1 MENDILSSLN
11 TGGTGINIKELSET
25 LTQAEI
31 APRRSLISDRI
42 DRAELRLSGYDR
54 LRGQAEQLDE
64 ALTLMRGLSPRSVAS
79 DSTAV
84 SVTISDPAAVDLQGA
99 RLGVEQLAQAQVLSF
114 TAFTDPV
121 QELGAGTLTV
131 DFGNWSE
138 DVPPVFTSGTRS
150 GQTVTFQPG
159 SSLAD
164 MAEALSLLDGVSAR
178 VIDVGDGTYSLGV
191 ISETGTQNA
200 LRFSVAPGADPGLA
214 SFDFSADPTT
224 VQVQSA
230 LDARLSINGIAVTRA
245 SNQVDDLLPGLSLKL
260 SGTTTTDATITARP
274 NVEGGLEVMQ
284 SFVDI
289 INATQSLVNTLTARG
304 FGGTDSAGDLAG
316 DSLAEGVMRGIET
329 VLARSF
335 GASGTHLADIGIL
348 TERDG
353 RFTLDAARF
362 TAALN
367 ANPALLDPLIR
378 DDLTGRDVVIEGKP
392 VVASDAGSYRLVRDA
407 ATGTATLGG
416 VTLFGTEQENGDWLY
431 NVSSGPMR
439 GIKLTVAA
447 ATERAEITFA
457 PSMVSSLQSYLAG
470 VLADG
475 NALEQRETALSKS
488 IATETTALEALDLR
502 SEEVRT
508 RYLSRFTEMERIV
521 TQLNSTGDYLR
532 DLIDG
537 WNADN

>member
-11 TGGTGINIKELSET
+11 TGGTGLNIKELSET

-31 APRRSLISDRI
+31 APRRSLISERI

-64 ALTLMRGLSPRSVAS
+64 ALTLMRGLSPRSVGS

-84 SVTISDPAAVDLQGA
+84 SVSISDPAAVDLQGA
-99 RLGVEQLAQAQVLSF
+99 QLGVTQLAQAQVLSF
-114 TAFTDPV
+114 TAFTDPA
-121 QELGAGTLTV
+121 QELGAGALTV
-131 DFGNWSE
+131 DFGAWSE
-138 DVPPVFTSGTRS
+138 DVPPVFTPGTRS
-150 GQTVTFQPG
+150 GQTVTFLPG

-224 VQVQSA
+224 AQVQSA
-230 LDARLSINGIAVTRA
+230 QDARLSLNGISVTRA

-260 SGTTTTDATITARP
+260 TGTTTTDATITARP

-304 FGGTDSAGDLAG
+304 FGGAGSAGDLAG
-316 DSLAEGVMRGIET
+316 DSLADGVMRGIET
-329 VLARSF
+329 VLARGF
-335 GASGTHLADIGIL
+335 GASGTHLADMGIL

-378 DDLTGRDVVIEGKP
+378 DDLTGRDVVISGSP
-392 VVASDAGSYRLVRDA
+392 AVASESGSYRLVRDA

-416 VTLFGTEQENGDWLY
+416 VTLFGSEQENGDWLY
-431 NVSSGPMR
+431 NVPSGPMR
-439 GIKLTVAA
+439 GLKLTVTA
-447 ATERAEITFA
+447 ATERAEVTFA